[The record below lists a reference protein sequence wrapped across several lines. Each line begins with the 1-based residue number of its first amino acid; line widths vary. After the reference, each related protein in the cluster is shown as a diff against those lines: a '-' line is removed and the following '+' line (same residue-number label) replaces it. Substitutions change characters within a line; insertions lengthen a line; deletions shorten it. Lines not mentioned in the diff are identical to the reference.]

1 MPKNRTDVEKIREIL
16 RLCLELNYSLRD
28 AAIALEVSKTTVGEY
43 IAEFKRSGL
52 SYQEIIG
59 MSDTEVTE
67 LFDKSNKSSNPLYE
81 ALSKD
86 FENISKQLKRTG
98 VTLYLLWEEYHQ
110 KQEVGFS
117 YSRFCHHYRMWE
129 RRQDPDM
136 HMEHKAG
143 DITYMDFTGK
153 KMHIVDPDTG
163 EIQEAEGFVSILG
176 ASQLT
181 YLEFTQSQSLEDWI
195 WVNENAFIYYGG
207 VTRGITPDNLKSAV
221 TKACNYEPLINETYN
236 DFARHY
242 GTVVL
247 PTRPCKPKDKS
258 LAENAVNLM
267 YQRIFA
273 PLRDMIFNSISELNE
288 AAWELLEKHNNT
300 PFQKRDITRRQLFEE
315 IEKSE
320 LRPLPVDRYELKRY
334 QVSRVEFTYHVYLK
348 EDKHYYSVPNQY
360 SGKKVKTIYSSRVVE
375 IYKDNVRIAIHQRDR
390 KPYRYTTIKQ
400 HMPPDHQYVNGWSPD
415 RYIKWAEKMGGSVK
429 EFIQLMLDQREHPQ
443 QAFKACMGVLKLG
456 KKYDNEAMQLVCKKA
471 IEINC
476 ISHRFIANSLKNNTY
491 KIEEQDPG
499 DMKLPFHENIRGKD
513 NYK

>member
-1 MPKNRTDVEKIREIL
+1 MPKNKTDVEKIREIL

-28 AAIALEVSKTTVGEY
+28 AAIALGVSKTTVGEY

-59 MSDTEVTE
+59 MSDTEVID

-81 ALSKD
+81 SLSKD

-98 VTLYLLWEEYHQ
+98 VTLYLLWEEYLQ
-110 KQEVGFS
+110 QNDKGFS

-163 EIQEAEGFVSILG
+163 EIREAESFVSILG

-181 YLEFTQSQSLEDWI
+181 YVEFTESQSLEDWI
-195 WVNENAFIYYGG
+195 WVNGNAFIYYGG

-247 PTRPCKPKDKS
+247 PTRPAKPKDKS
-258 LAENAVNLM
+258 LAENAVNLV

-273 PLRDMIFNSISELNE
+273 PLRDMVFNSIGDLNE
-288 AAWELLEKHNNT
+288 AAWGLMEKHNNT

-348 EDKHYYSVPNQY
+348 EDKHYYSVPY
-360 SGKKVKTIYSSRVVE
+360 TYAGKTAKTIYTGRVVE

-390 KPYRYTTIKQ
+390 KPYGYTTIKQ

-415 RYIKWAEKMGGSVK
+415 RFIQWAEKMGGSVK
-429 EFIQLMLDQREHPQ
+429 EFIQLMLDQKEHPQ
-443 QAFKACMGVLKLG
+443 QAFKACMGVLTLG
-456 KKYDNEAMQLVCKKA
+456 KKYDIKAMQLVCKKA

-476 ISHRFIANSLKNNTY
+476 ISHRFIANSLKNKTY

-499 DMKLPFHENIRGKD
+499 DIKLPFHENIRGKD